1 MLNIIIGMIVLILCT
16 YLSYWIG
23 YMKGMI
29 KLITL
34 ENDYKVNKISEV
46 YNNRQV
52 AENLLSKMQDW
63 LNDYGTITIFD
74 YKQMMG
80 KEGSYQDTNYG
91 WTNLREAV
99 IRKTKLGYRIFF
111 PTLQK
116 LN

>member
-1 MLNIIIGMIVLILCT
+1 MLNIVIGIIVLILCT
-16 YLSYWIG
+16 CLSYWIG

-29 KLITL
+29 KLSITL
-34 ENDYKVNKISEV
+34 KNDYQVNKISEV

-63 LNDYGTITIFD
+63 LNNHGTITI
-74 YKQMMG
+74 MIG

-91 WTNLREAV
+91 WTNLRGAV
-99 IRKTKLGYRIFF
+99 VRKTKLGYRISF
-111 PTLQK
+111 PTLKK

>member
-1 MLNIIIGMIVLILCT
+1 
-16 YLSYWIG
+16 
-23 YMKGMI
+23 MKGMI
-29 KLITL
+29 KLSITL
-34 ENDYKVNKISEV
+34 DNDYQVNKISEV

-63 LNDYGTITIFD
+63 LNDYGTITIYD
-74 YKQMMG
+74 YKSMIG

-99 IRKTKLGYRIFF
+99 VRKTKLGYRISF
-111 PTLQK
+111 PTLKK